1 MMARLL
7 VVRFHTLVV
16 MLGLCIGGQVSAQ
29 GSGSQ
34 PEVNASASTT
44 EPAPAP
50 LMEPSGLRLSGSAT
64 EKVPATPGGL
74 VVESSKLLGLPEL
87 GIGGIPLAQLLESDA
102 TFSGLGSFTKLLP
115 KYGISSYVHGIITAG
130 VVGQTLP
137 EPELLNDHEGEDT
150 PRFIGELTLFVGAEL
165 MNRVFVEAQV
175 FFDAVDTTLSSDFAQ
190 LDLRVFRDFLFVRAG
205 RFLTPMGGINIY
217 PEPQF
222 MFPLTD
228 MPLFYGNVI
237 PSEWG
242 ELGLQ
247 FYGRYKWGDGRGLSY
262 SFYVV
267 NGLEQ
272 RVVNPG
278 DPLTG
283 GPIRDMRNNF
293 LDTHNSHKSVG
304 WQFQMEPSPGLTFGV
319 SGYEGVY
326 TEKDGYRI
334 YIADAHMS
342 WKRGKFTLRGEFATT
357 LQDTE
362 TNTLLKL
369 GGYGLLSYRFRYV
382 EPIVMVDAIRL
393 DGSRELDRIAAT
405 FGVVVFPFPQKV
417 PSSSVR
423 ASYAPRWNLQTGE
436 IATHHLSLEAR
447 VAF

>member
-1 MMARLL
+1 MARLL
-7 VVRFHTLVV
+7 PVRFHTLVV
-16 MLGLCIGGQVSAQ
+16 MLGLCICGQASAQ
-29 GSGSQ
+29 GAGSQ
-34 PEVNASASTT
+34 PEINASASTT

-64 EKVPATPGGL
+64 EKVPAATGGL
-74 VVESSKLLGLPEL
+74 VVESSKSLGLPEL
-87 GIGGIPLAQLLESDA
+87 GIGGIPLAQLLDSDA

-130 VVGQTLP
+130 IVGQTLP
-137 EPELLNDHEGEDT
+137 EPDLLNDHEGEDT

-165 MNRVFVEAQV
+165 MHRVFVEAQV

-190 LDLRVFRDFLFVRAG
+190 LDLRVFREFLFVRAG

-247 FYGRYKWGDGRGLSY
+247 FYGRYKWGDGRGFSY

-326 TEKDGYRI
+326 TETGEYRI
-334 YIADAHMS
+334 YVADAHMS

-357 LQDTE
+357 LQETE

-369 GGYGLLSYRFRYV
+369 GGYGLLSYRFKYV

-393 DGSRELDRIAAT
+393 DGSHELDRIAAT
-405 FGVVVFPFPQKV
+405 FGVAVFPFPQKV